1 MPDKHEVGGSS
12 PLGPTIYAISNNSI
26 KFLWLPFFS
35 KKVTTKMLIE
45 NRIKKRNEQIVVYR
59 EKLVRRNFKVF
70 PYKI

>member
-1 MPDKHEVGGSS
+1 M
-12 PLGPTIYAISNNSI
+12 
-26 KFLWLPFFS
+26 F
-35 KKVTTKMLIE
+35 IE